1 MLYDQYFIDDLK
13 SRADLVRIVELHVPL
28 KKKGQN
34 WWGNC
39 PFHGEKTASFSVNP
53 QKGFFKCFGCLEES
67 ELIWTDK
74 GLKPIGQVC
83 YCDKVVDLNGELKP
97 ITNIVHKTAE
107 QLLGISTAMFRYDP
121 LWLTPDHTCLFV
133 RQEDAVAHLP
143 YIQKTPERLKFY
155 SIRKRAKRSEK
166 YKNSLK
172 LTEGNAEEMQVG
184 DYLAFPVIN
193 ESLRNN
199 FPLKADGIINPKK
212 NRVNGYRIE
221 ELPVNEKTAR
231 LYGLWLAEGSVGRGF
246 VRWTFASCELNYA
259 EEVVSIL
266 KSEFNLDATIYHHG
280 EYKNICEVNCSETD
294 LAKQLVYWFGKGASQ
309 KKIPAECLYWTTDIQ
324 KAFLKGYR
332 DGDANKAGISR
343 SISRELSYG
352 LFALA
357 IQTKEYVSLL
367 RNDEYFDKNNQIHR
381 QFWTQ
386 YPRMRESLRGFY
398 ETIDGTNY
406 YLTQISDIQFKKEP
420 ARVVDISVDET
431 ASFTT
436 KLATVHNC
444 GKGGSAYNFVM
455 ELEGLN
461 FPEAIRR
468 VAEISGVP
476 LPEPVDDKNYE
487 IRKKKKQ
494 EQKAIADQVVE
505 LNRHALEF
513 WENHLQEN
521 NAQARA
527 AREYLEKREL
537 SEETIKKFRIGYS
550 PDSWDALLSHL
561 KEKGADEKLIEAS
574 GLVSKNE
581 EKNRVYDRFRG
592 RVMFPVLNVEGLPV
606 AFGARILAQGEP
618 KYLNSP
624 ETPAYIKG
632 ENLYGLFQS
641 KEDIRRKKYAILVE
655 GYLDLIALYQFGVT
669 NCVASLGTALTEAQ
683 SKLLGRFA
691 KKLVVNYDG
700 DKAGVKAARRAIEI
714 LLAED
719 FEIKVLV
726 LPDGKDPDDYIRAN
740 GFAAYKKQH
749 EQSATTYLQ
758 FVLETA
764 VQDRNPAVPKQKA
777 EAIEDV
783 MPVLSAIHN
792 PIQKRD
798 SFDQAMSFFRVD
810 DSILKRDLWKSVKD
824 GSRVETES
832 IKQQVARATQA
843 KMTVAESRLLELL
856 IYDRE
861 LRELILPQ
869 LEETDYEPLATASV
883 FKAVLELQKTG
894 AEITL
899 ESLLDLT
906 EGDDL
911 ASDFVPVLMMSEPP
925 REAGDAID
933 EVLHDAESCVFTLR
947 SMAISNRIL
956 EISQELIL
964 AEQSGNIELL
974 GHLVTEQIELARL
987 KRDLQSRINEG

>member
-13 SRADLVRIVELHVPL
+13 SRADLVRIVEMHVPL

-39 PFHGEKTASFSVNP
+39 PFHGEKTASFSVSP
-53 QKGFFKCFGCLEES
+53 QKGFYKCFGCLEEN

-97 ITNIVHKTAE
+97 ITNIVHKTSE

-133 RQEDAVAHLP
+133 RQEDAVSNLP
-143 YIQKTPERLKFY
+143 YIQQTPERLKFY
-155 SIRKRAKRSEK
+155 SIRKRAKRSKK
-166 YKNSLK
+166 YQNLLK
-172 LTEGNAEEMQVG
+172 LTEGNAEEMNVG
-184 DYLAFPVIN
+184 DYLAFPVI
-193 ESLRNN
+193 SDSSRNN
-199 FPLKADGIINPKK
+199 FSLKADGVIHPKK
-212 NRVNGYRIE
+212 NLVNGYRIE
-221 ELPVNEKTAR
+221 ELPINEKTAR

-246 VRWTFASCELNYA
+246 VRWTFGANELHYA
-259 EEVVSIL
+259 EEIVSTL
-266 KSEFNLDATIYHHG
+266 KNEFNLDASIYHHG
-280 EYKNICEVNCSETD
+280 AHKNICEVNCSKTD
-294 LAKQLVYWFGKGASQ
+294 LAKQLVYWFGKGAAQ
-309 KKIPAECLYWTTDIQ
+309 KKIPAECLYWTVDIQ
-324 KAFLKGYR
+324 KAFLEGYR
-332 DGDANKAGISR
+332 DGDANKTGISR
-343 SISRELSYG
+343 STSRELSYG

-357 IQTKEYVSLL
+357 IQAKEYISLL

-381 QFWTQ
+381 EFWTQ

-398 ETIDGTNY
+398 ETIDGTEY
-406 YLTQISDIQFKKEP
+406 YLTQISDIELKEELS
-420 ARVVDISVDET
+420 RVVDITVEDTS
-431 ASFTT
+431 SFTT

-461 FPEAIRR
+461 FPEAIKR

-476 LPEPVDDKNYE
+476 LPEPIDDKNYE
-487 IRKKKKQ
+487 RNKQRKKA
-494 EQKAIADQVVE
+494 QKAIADQVIE
-505 LNRHALEF
+505 LNRYALEF
-513 WENHLQEN
+513 WEHCLQEN
-521 NAQARA
+521 SGFQ
-527 AREYLEKREL
+527 AREYLEKREI
-537 SEETIKKFRIGYS
+537 SDEIIKKFHIGYS
-550 PDSWDALLSHL
+550 PDSWDALMSLL

-574 GLVSKNE
+574 GLVSINE
-581 EKNRVYDRFRG
+581 EKKRVYDRFRG
-592 RVMFPVLNVEGLPV
+592 RVMFPVLNIEGNPV

-632 ENLYGLFQS
+632 EHLYGLFQS
-641 KEDIRRKKYAILVE
+641 KEEIRRKKYAILVE

-669 NCVASLGTALTEAQ
+669 NCVASLGTAFTEQQ

-691 KKLVVNYDG
+691 KKVVVNYDG

-714 LLAED
+714 LLADD
-719 FEIKVLV
+719 FEIKILV
-726 LPDGKDPDDYIRAN
+726 LPNGQDPDDFIRAN

-749 EQSATTYLQ
+749 ETNATTYLQ

-764 VQDRNPAVPKQKA
+764 VQDRNTSVPKQKA

-783 MPVLSAIHN
+783 MPVLSAIRN

-798 SFDQAMSFFRVD
+798 SFDQAMSFFRAD
-810 DSILKRDLWKSVKD
+810 DAILKRDLWKSVKE
-824 GSRVETES
+824 GSRIETDS

-856 IYDRE
+856 IYDNE
-861 LRELILPQ
+861 LREIILPQ
-869 LEETDYEPLATASV
+869 LEETDYEMLATANV
-883 FKAVLELQKTG
+883 FRAVLELQKKS

-899 ESLLDLT
+899 ESLLELVN
-906 EGDDL
+906 DDET

-925 REAGDAID
+925 READDAID

-947 SMAISNRIL
+947 SMAISTRIL

-964 AEQSGNIELL
+964 AEQSGNSELL
-974 GHLVTEQIELARL
+974 GQLVTEQIGLARL
-987 KRDLQSRINEG
+987 KRDLQNRDNDN